1 MDGEAIRDMLAP
13 LGPGFGH
20 LGCRR
25 MFGGHGLYLDGLFF
39 AIESEGEL
47 FLKADAQSVP
57 LFEAEGSAPFTYH
70 KNGKPFRL
78 AYWRMPERALDE
90 ADELRRWVRLALAAA
105 VRAKQTPPRKSAVR
119 RPSAQA
125 GGRPRPR

>member
-1 MDGEAIRDMLAP
+1 MDAQAIRDLLAP

-25 MFGGHGLYLDGLFF
+25 MFGGHGLYMDGLFF

-47 FLKADAQSVP
+47 FLKADAQSAP
-57 LFEAEGSAPFTYH
+57 LFEAEGSSPFTYQ

-78 AYWRMPERALDE
+78 AYWRLPERALDE
-90 ADELRRWVRLALAAA
+90 ADELRRWVRLALAVAG
-105 VRAKQTPPRKSAVR
+105 RAKETAPRKAALRPLSARGVGTMH
-119 RPSAQA
+119 PQ
-125 GGRPRPR
+125 